1 MKTDV
6 NVALSYYFYCR
17 IVSFV
22 GATAGNK
29 LTSQRS
35 GAAGLQHRAF
45 IRLSKAAKWC
55 FGRL

>member
-1 MKTDV
+1 MRPDV
-6 NVALSYYFYCR
+6 NVVLSYYFYSR

-29 LTSQRS
+29 PTSQRS
-35 GAAGLQHRAF
+35 GAADLQHYTF
-45 IRLSKAAKWC
+45 VGLSKAAKWR